1 MSQQFQFTDI
11 VFLAIVVLLL
21 FNRLRSVLGTR
32 PDNNRSGDKAER
44 SSTVVDIDDYRSI
57 ESADGA
63 VKLEHDPDAS
73 DGFEQDAEVVKNLK
87 EIKEKFPSF
96 DLADFMQKAP
106 RAFEYIAVAFAKGNK
121 DDLKPLLSVEIYNNF
136 ARAIDQ
142 RVEHDETAEFS
153 LIGFKS
159 IHLTKAEMFGN
170 DVELT
175 VEFETE
181 QTNIVKNAQG
191 KVVVGDPTY
200 IETVTDVWTLRK
212 NMLSKSPAWIL
223 TATHGK
229 SADK

>member
-21 FNRLRSVLGTR
+21 FNRLRGVLGTR
-32 PDNNRSGDKAER
+32 PDRDDDAGRR

-73 DGFEQDAEVVKNLK
+73 AGFEQDAEVVKNLK
-87 EIKEKFPSF
+87 EIKEKFPAF
-96 DLADFMQKAP
+96 DLVDFMQKAP
-106 RAFEYIAVAFAKGNK
+106 RAFEYIAAAFAKGNK
-121 DDLKPLLSVEIYNNF
+121 GDLKPLLSDGIYDSF
-136 ARAIDQ
+136 ARAVDE
-142 RVEHDETAEFS
+142 RAERGETAEFS

-159 IHLTKAEMFGN
+159 IRLTKAEMFGN

-181 QTNIVKNAQG
+181 QTNIVKDAQG

-229 SADK
+229 PADK

>member
-21 FNRLRSVLGTR
+21 FNRLRGVLGTR
-32 PDNNRSGDKAER
+32 PDRDDAAGRR

-73 DGFEQDAEVVKNLK
+73 GGFEQDAEVVKNLK
-87 EIKEKFPSF
+87 EIKEKFPAF
-96 DLADFMQKAP
+96 DLVDFMQKAP
-106 RAFEYIAVAFAKGNK
+106 RAFEYIAAAFAKGNK
-121 DDLKPLLSVEIYNNF
+121 GDLKPLLSDGIYDSF
-136 ARAIDQ
+136 ARAVDE
-142 RVEHDETAEFS
+142 RAERGETAEFS

-159 IHLTKAEMFGN
+159 IRLTKAEMFGN

-181 QTNIVKNAQG
+181 QTNIVKDAQG

-229 SADK
+229 PADK

>member
-21 FNRLRSVLGTR
+21 FNRLRGVLGTR
-32 PDNNRSGDKAER
+32 PDRDDDAGRR

-73 DGFEQDAEVVKNLK
+73 GGFEQDAEVVKNLK
-87 EIKEKFPSF
+87 EIKEKFPAF
-96 DLADFMQKAP
+96 DLVDFMQKAP
-106 RAFEYIAVAFAKGNK
+106 RAFEYIAAAFAKGNK
-121 DDLKPLLSVEIYNNF
+121 GDLKPLLSDGIYDSF
-136 ARAIDQ
+136 ARAVDE
-142 RVEHDETAEFS
+142 RAERGETAEFS

-159 IHLTKAEMFGN
+159 IRLTKAEMFGN

-181 QTNIVKNAQG
+181 QTNIVKDAQG

-229 SADK
+229 PADK